1 MVTKIARSSLIFFF
15 ILLISNIN
23 CKKTPNTPEF
33 EDITRPKI
41 WVNVSDVSF
50 TATQGGASPSSQ
62 TLQVKNS
69 GIGTLNYSISCDV
82 DLVSVSPA
90 SGSSTDNV
98 IEHTVSVDIRGISEG
113 NYSGNITISEPVAGN
128 NPLAVSVT
136 VEISSPI
143 TDNEIS
149 ISCDPRSGETGTT
162 VTIPVA
168 INGNINEIRAFGLEL
183 TYDSTMFEYQNV
195 SKGDLTAD
203 WGVVAGNEISSGTV
217 RIGVLAAQADPI
229 LAGGVGSIVKVTLK
243 VTCTG
248 CINGQ
253 QSQICIQNYTD
264 DIAGMTPQPSCA
276 LFTYRK

>member
-1 MVTKIARSSLIFFF
+1 MVSKIARSSLIFFF

-23 CKKTPNTPEF
+23 CKKTPTTPEF
-33 EDITRPKI
+33 EDITRPRI
-41 WVNVSDVSF
+41 WVNVSDMSF
-50 TATQGGASPSSQ
+50 TATQGGANPSSQ
-62 TLQVKNS
+62 ILQVKNS
-69 GIGTLNYSISCDV
+69 GIGTLSYTISCDI
-82 DLVSVSPA
+82 DFVSVSPA

-98 IEHTVSVDIRGISEG
+98 IEHTVSIDIRGISEG
-113 NYSGNITISEPVAGN
+113 NYNGNITISDPSAGN
-128 NPLAVSVT
+128 SPHTVSMT
-136 VEISSPI
+136 VGISSPL

-149 ISCDPRSGETGTT
+149 ISCDPRSGKTETI
-162 VTIPVA
+162 VTIPVV

-183 TYDSTMFEYQNV
+183 TYDATMFVYQKV

-203 WGVVAGNEISSGTV
+203 WGVVDGNEISSGTV
-217 RIGVLAAQADPI
+217 RIGVLAAQGDPI

-264 DIAGMTPQPSCA
+264 GIAGMTPQPSCA
-276 LFTYRK
+276 IFTYRK

>member
-1 MVTKIARSSLIFFF
+1 MIFFF
-15 ILLISNIN
+15 ILLVSNIN
-23 CKKTPNTPEF
+23 CKKTPTTPEF
-33 EDITRPKI
+33 EDITRPRI
-41 WVNVSDVSF
+41 WVNVSEMSF
-50 TATQGGASPSSQ
+50 IATQGGASPSSQ

-69 GIGTLNYSISCDV
+69 GIGALNYSISCDV
-82 DLVSVSPA
+82 DFVSVSPA

-113 NYSGNITISEPVAGN
+113 NYSDNITISDPSAGN
-128 NPLAVSVT
+128 SPLAVSVT
-136 VEISSPI
+136 VEISSPLA
-143 TDNEIS
+143 DNEIS

-203 WGVVAGNEISSGTV
+203 WGVVDGNEISSGTV
-217 RIGVLAAQADPI
+217 IIGVLAAQADPI
-229 LAGGVGSIVKVTLK
+229 LAGGVGSIVNVTLK
-243 VTCTG
+243 VTCSG

-264 DIAGMTPQPSCA
+264 DIAGMIPQPSCA
-276 LFTYRK
+276 IFTFRK

>member
-1 MVTKIARSSLIFFF
+1 MVSKIARSSLIFFF

-23 CKKTPNTPEF
+23 CKKTPTSPEL
-33 EDITRPKI
+33 EDITRPRI
-41 WVNVSDVSF
+41 WVNVSDMSF
-50 TATQGGASPSSQ
+50 TATKGGANPSSQ

-69 GIGTLNYSISCDV
+69 GIGTLSYTISCDI
-82 DLVSVSPA
+82 DFVSVSPA

-113 NYSGNITISEPVAGN
+113 NYSGNINISEPSAGN
-128 NPLAVSVT
+128 SPLAVSVT
-136 VEISSPI
+136 VEISSPLA
-143 TDNEIS
+143 DNEIS

-162 VTIPVA
+162 VTIPVV

-183 TYDSTMFEYQNV
+183 TYDTTMFEYQNV
-195 SKGDLTAD
+195 SKGDLTTD
-203 WGVVAGNEISSGTV
+203 WGVVDGNEISSGTI

-229 LAGGVGSIVKVTLK
+229 SAGGVGSIVKVTLK
-243 VTCTG
+243 VTCSG

-276 LFTYRK
+276 IFTFRK

>member
-1 MVTKIARSSLIFFF
+1 MVSKIARSSLIFFF
-15 ILLISNIN
+15 ISLIFNIN
-23 CKKTPNTPEF
+23 CKKTPTSPEL
-33 EDITRPKI
+33 EDITRPRI
-41 WVNVSDVSF
+41 WVNVSGMSF
-50 TATQGGASPSSQ
+50 IATQEGASPSSQ

-69 GIGTLNYSISCDV
+69 GIGALNYSISCDV
-82 DLVSVSPA
+82 DFVSVSPA

-113 NYSGNITISEPVAGN
+113 NYSGNITISDPSAGN
-128 NPLAVSVT
+128 SPLAVSMT
-136 VEISSPI
+136 VGISSPLA
-143 TDNEIS
+143 DNEIS

-162 VTIPVA
+162 VTIPVV

-217 RIGVLAAQADPI
+217 IIGVLAAQADPI

-243 VTCTG
+243 VTCSG

-264 DIAGMTPQPSCA
+264 GIAGMTPQPSCA
-276 LFTYRK
+276 IFTYRK

>member
-1 MVTKIARSSLIFFF
+1 MVTKVIRTSLIFFF

-23 CKKTPNTPEF
+23 CKKTPTTPEF
-33 EDITRPKI
+33 EDITRPRI
-41 WVNVSDVSF
+41 WVDISNMSF
-50 TATQGGASPSSQ
+50 TSIQGGANPSSQ

-69 GIGTLNYSISCDV
+69 GIGTLNYTISCDV
-82 DLVSVSPA
+82 DFVSVSPE

-98 IEHTVSVDIRGISEG
+98 NEHTVSADIRGVSEG
-113 NYSGNITISEPVAGN
+113 NYNGSITISDPNAGN
-128 NPLAVSVT
+128 SPYTVSLTVGISNPL
-136 VEISSPI
+136 

-149 ISCDPRSGETGTT
+149 ISCEPRSGETGTT
-162 VTIPVA
+162 VAIPVA

-203 WGVVAGNEISSGTV
+203 WGVVDGNETSPGTV
-217 RIGVLAAQADPI
+217 IIGVLAAQADPI
-229 LAGGVGSIVKVTLK
+229 SPGGVGSIVKITLQ

-248 CINGQ
+248 CSNGQ

-264 DIAGMTPQPSCA
+264 GIAGMTPHPACA
-276 LFTYRK
+276 IFTYRE

>member
-1 MVTKIARSSLIFFF
+1 MLIFFF

-23 CKKTPNTPEF
+23 CKKTPTTPEL
-33 EDITRPKI
+33 EDITRPRI
-41 WVNVSDVSF
+41 WVNVSGMSF
-50 TATQGGASPSSQ
+50 IATQEGASPSSQ

-113 NYSGNITISEPVAGN
+113 NYSGNINISEPSAGN
-128 NPLAVSVT
+128 SPLAVSMT
-136 VEISSPI
+136 VGISSALA
-143 TDNEIS
+143 DNEIS

-264 DIAGMTPQPSCA
+264 GIAGMKPQTSCA

>member
-1 MVTKIARSSLIFFF
+1 MVSKIVRSSLIFLF
-15 ILLISNIN
+15 ILLVSNIN
-23 CKKTPNTPEF
+23 CKKTPTTPEF

-41 WVNVSDVSF
+41 WVNVSDMSF

-69 GIGTLNYSISCDV
+69 GIGTLNYIISCDV
-82 DLVSVSPA
+82 DFVSVSPA

-113 NYSGNITISEPVAGN
+113 NYSGNITISDPIAGN
-128 NPLAVSVT
+128 SPLAVSVT
-136 VEISSPI
+136 VEISGPLA
-143 TDNEIS
+143 DNEIS
-149 ISCDPRSGETGTT
+149 ISCDPRSGYTGTT
-162 VTIPVA
+162 VTIPVV

-183 TYDSTMFEYQNV
+183 TYDTTMFEYQNV

-203 WGVVAGNEISSGTV
+203 WGVVDGNEISSGTV
-217 RIGVLAAQADPI
+217 RIGVLSAQADPI
-229 LAGGVGSIVKVTLK
+229 SAGGIGSIVKVTLK
-243 VTCTG
+243 VTCSG

-264 DIAGMTPQPSCA
+264 GIAGMTPQPSCA
-276 LFTYRK
+276 IFTYRK

>member
-1 MVTKIARSSLIFFF
+1 MVSKIVRLSLIFLF

-23 CKKTPNTPEF
+23 CKKTPTTPEF
-33 EDITRPKI
+33 EDTIRPRI
-41 WVNVSDVSF
+41 WVNVSDMSF
-50 TATQGGASPSSQ
+50 TATQGGASSSSQ

-82 DLVSVSPA
+82 DFVNVSPT

-98 IEHTVSVDIRGISEG
+98 IEHTVSVDARAISEG
-113 NYSGNITISEPVAGN
+113 NYSGNITISEPSAGN
-128 NPLAVSVT
+128 SPLAVSVT

-143 TDNEIS
+143 IDNEIS

-183 TYDSTMFEYQNV
+183 TYDTTMFEYQNV
-195 SKGDLTAD
+195 SKEDLTAD

-217 RIGVLAAQADPI
+217 RIGVLAAQADPVSK
-229 LAGGVGSIVKVTLK
+229 GGVGSIVKVTLK

-253 QSQICIQNYTD
+253 QSQICIQDYTD
-264 DIAGMTPQPSCA
+264 GIAGMTPQPSCVI
-276 LFTYRK
+276 FTYRK

>member
-113 NYSGNITISEPVAGN
+113 NYCGNITISEPVAGN

>member
-1 MVTKIARSSLIFFF
+1 LVSKIVQSSLIFFF

-23 CKKTPNTPEF
+23 CKKTPTTPEF
-33 EDITRPKI
+33 EDITRPRI
-41 WVNVSDVSF
+41 WVNVSDMSF
-50 TATQGGASPSSQ
+50 TATQGGASLSSQ

-69 GIGTLNYSISCDV
+69 GIGTLSYAISCDI
-82 DLVSVSPA
+82 DFVSVSPA
-90 SGSSTDNV
+90 GGSSTDNV
-98 IEHTVSVDIRGISEG
+98 IEHTVTVDIRGISEG
-113 NYSGNITISEPVAGN
+113 NYSGNITISDPSAGN
-128 NPLAVSVT
+128 SPYTVSVT
-136 VEISSPI
+136 VEVSSPL

-162 VTIPVA
+162 ITIPVA

-183 TYDSTMFEYQNV
+183 TYDTSMFEYQNV

-203 WGVVAGNEISSGTV
+203 WGVADGYEISSGTV

-229 LAGGVGSIVKVTLK
+229 SAGGVGSIVKVTLK
-243 VTCTG
+243 VTCSA

-264 DIAGMTPQPSCA
+264 DIAGMTPQPTFA
-276 LFTYRK
+276 IFTYRK

>member
-1 MVTKIARSSLIFFF
+1 MVSKIARSSLIFLF

-23 CKKTPNTPEF
+23 CKKTPTSPEL
-33 EDITRPKI
+33 EDITRPRI
-41 WVNVSDVSF
+41 WINVSDMSF
-50 TATQGGASPSSQ
+50 TATQEGVNPSSQ

-69 GIGTLNYSISCDV
+69 GIGTLSYTISCDV
-82 DLVSVSPA
+82 DFVSVSPA

-98 IEHTVSVDIRGISEG
+98 IEHTISVDIRGISEG
-113 NYSGNITISEPVAGN
+113 NYSGNITISDPSAGN
-128 NPLAVSVT
+128 SPLAVRVT
-136 VEISSPI
+136 VEISSPL

-162 VTIPVA
+162 VTIPVV

-183 TYDSTMFEYQNV
+183 TYDTTMFEYQNV

-203 WGVVAGNEISSGTV
+203 WGVVDGNEISSGTV
-217 RIGVLAAQADPI
+217 IIGVLAAQADSI
-229 LAGGVGSIVKVTLK
+229 SAGGVGSIVNVTLK
-243 VTCTG
+243 VTCSG

-264 DIAGMTPQPSCA
+264 GIAGMTPQPSCA
-276 LFTYRK
+276 IFTYRK